1 MMAYCRAP
9 LRQVQK
15 EDRVFRGLAAG
26 LLLVLVA
33 AGCRPT
39 GGIEPATA
47 SEEQA
52 PVDCSIVRLLATPE
66 KYHDRLVGTYGYAL
80 VEFEN
85 WALYLSESDARNGIT
100 ANAIWLHSFADSFKE
115 APKSHSGKYVF
126 IEGVFNAEHPGHA
139 GLFSGS
145 LEQIRR
151 IAVLMAKPEPT
162 Q

>member
-1 MMAYCRAP
+1 MACCKAQ
-9 LRQVQK
+9 LRRRGRNEHK
-15 EDRVFRGLAAG
+15 LFDRLAAG

-33 AGCRPT
+33 AGCRT
-39 GGIEPATA
+39 TSGIEPVKA

-52 PVDCSIVRLLATPE
+52 PVDCSMVRLLATPE
-66 KYHDRLVGTYGYAL
+66 KYHDRLVRTYGYVL

-85 WALYLSESDARNGIT
+85 WALYLSENDARNGIT
-100 ANAIWLHSFADSFKE
+100 TNAIWLHSLGDSFKE
-115 APKSHSGKYVF
+115 NPKSYSGKYVF

-151 IAVLMAKPEPT
+151 IAVLMAKPEPA